1 MAKEDHLRL
10 LDFKKYK
17 TTKLQNSK
25 KGWGCLHIASL
36 HCPRKKRTKQNK
48 FLSPFRLQ
56 IHMDPK
62 KPRREEKE
70 EETPAVLK
78 IEDMMFEIALG
89 LSIPE
94 ILKWCMVNKSFGKM
108 CKKKFPPEKLYEL
121 VLVDLEVLLNESIAV
136 TERQDQTAEQA
147 ELERRKK
154 VEHRMKEII
163 EMATSVNTDLPF
175 HNMPKA
181 LALHRMMLHT
191 EESRRFFLERLDIY
205 FGIGSD
211 KDWEELPKESKV
223 TNIPPWLVKASD
235 QKMELKTFEP
245 RVRAKGKD
253 RNFSW
258 IFETQLTNKDSIKF
272 KYDWKQSLE
281 WQQQQEVMLLLEN
294 KIADAKL
301 IVAVFPRDE
310 DPIKQNAHIV
320 QELFKLQDSTPVGTF
335 VAYMSNED
343 EEIPIV
349 IRLKLLMLEFEGSFL
364 SQKWEVTLELDVFF
378 TPHHEQFDFKPTN
391 ASIVEKG
398 QGTTSFV
405 NYGQIWSALGPAFT
419 EPFVT
424 TMLVNSKLRKRIVFP
439 KFQV

>member
-1 MAKEDHLRL
+1 
-10 LDFKKYK
+10 
-17 TTKLQNSK
+17 
-25 KGWGCLHIASL
+25 
-36 HCPRKKRTKQNK
+36 
-48 FLSPFRLQ
+48 
-56 IHMDPK
+56 MDPK

-211 KDWEELPKESKV
+211 KDWEKLPKESKV
-223 TNIPPWLVKASD
+223 TNNPPWLVKASNQEWD
-235 QKMELKTFEP
+235 MEFWETTHNPRTGQIDFNWFGGIDLDNEEP
-245 RVRAKGKD
+245 LD
-253 RNFSW
+253 L
-258 IFETQLTNKDSIKF
+258 E
-272 KYDWKQSLE
+272 YDWKQKEEGLHWKYESLWKE
-281 WQQQQEVMLLLEN
+281 AISHYQEEI
-294 KIADAKL
+294 KGFKS
-301 IVAVFPRDE
+301 IVAVFPRGAEPTKKD
-310 DPIKQNAHIV
+310 AHVIL
-320 QELFKLQDSTPVGTF
+320 ELFEILNRRGGLVKA
-335 VAYMSNED
+335 VAYMSAED
-343 EEIPIV
+343 KEMPIA
-349 IRLKLLMLEFEGSFL
+349 IGIKELKQVSEGQSL
-364 SQKWEVTLELDVFF
+364 GQEWEMQLWLHILFF
-378 TPHHEQFDFKPTN
+378 PKSKHLVFKPIN
-391 ASIVEKG
+391 AYINMYGS
-398 QGTTSFV
+398 GTTSSVDKKRAWF
-405 NYGQIWSALGPAFT
+405 SLGPAFT
-419 EPFVT
+419 EPFVSE
-424 TMLVNSKLRKRIVFP
+424 MLVNSNLRKQLVFP
-439 KFQV
+439 EQVQS